1 MHETPFETKISNAET
16 GSLRILQRKEPIVF
30 EAEST
35 DEPSVV
41 ATGNFRRSPG
51 MWVKCEVEDLP
62 CWAIVDTGASTSLIS
77 RHMASLVGKPV
88 NPHPRRLLGPI
99 GNVMPIDGK
108 MLAEVTF
115 GKHKSTDEFIVVD
128 KLYPHVLIGL
138 KFLCDN
144 KCQVDIEN
152 ETLKIRIRD
161 QAGTTV
167 PLYVGDRLEPPIDK
181 RACILQPEGKIEEPV
196 VCNEVLGKNDEDV
209 NEIVE
214 LAASDLQDSRIKEKL
229 SSLFGIY
236 RDVFALAKD
245 PLGTSI
251 GTEHFIDT
259 NDNPPFKI
267 APYNVAAYKLP
278 AVQEEIKEML
288 DKGVIVPSK
297 SPYSSPIVMVP
308 KKDRRNRMYI
318 DYRKLNE
325 ITTKDAYPLPRIGQT
340 IDALQGAGIFFVA

>member
-1 MHETPFETKISNAET
+1 
-16 GSLRILQRKEPIVF
+16 
-30 EAEST
+30 
-35 DEPSVV
+35 
-41 ATGNFRRSPG
+41 

-77 RHMASLVGKPV
+77 RHMASLVRKLV
-88 NPHPRRLLGPI
+88 NLHPHYLLGPM

-128 KLYPHVLIGL
+128 ELYPHVLIGL
-138 KFLCDN
+138 KFLCDK

-152 ETLKIRIRD
+152 ETLKFRIRD
-161 QAGTTV
+161 QAETTI
-167 PLYVGDRLEPPIDK
+167 PLYVEDRLEPPTDEK
-181 RACILQPEGKIEEPV
+181 ACVLQTEDENEEPV
-196 VCNEVLGKNDEDV
+196 VSNEVLEKNDEDI

-214 LAASDLQDSRIKEKL
+214 LAASDLQDSQLKEKL
-229 SSLFGIY
+229 SSLIGIY
-236 RDVFALAKD
+236 RDDFTLAKD
-245 PLGTSI
+245 PPGTAI
-251 GTEHFIDT
+251 ATELFIDT
-259 NDNPPFKI
+259 NDEPPFKI
-267 APYNVAAYKLP
+267 APYKVAPYKLP

-308 KKDRRNRMYI
+308 KEDGTNRICI

-325 ITTKDAYPLPRIGQT
+325 ITTKDAYPLPWIGQT
-340 IDALQGAGIFFVA
+340 IDALQGAGYFHRLI